1 MRNTDKAIISTMT
14 LLSSLVTY
22 WYAKAAEKDA
32 APLVMIGG
40 FVGSLIGEA
49 IAEKVNKINKNE

>member
-1 MRNTDKAIISTMT
+1 MQKTEKAIISTMT

-22 WYAKAAEKDA
+22 WYAKAADKDA

-40 FVGSLIGEA
+40 FVGSLVGEA